1 LVFSHNDMLANNIL
15 ILSNGKVAL
24 IDFEYASFNFPFY
37 DLANYFEAAKV
48 DYGIDKPP
56 YFAVLP

>member
-1 LVFSHNDMLANNIL
+1 MLANNIL